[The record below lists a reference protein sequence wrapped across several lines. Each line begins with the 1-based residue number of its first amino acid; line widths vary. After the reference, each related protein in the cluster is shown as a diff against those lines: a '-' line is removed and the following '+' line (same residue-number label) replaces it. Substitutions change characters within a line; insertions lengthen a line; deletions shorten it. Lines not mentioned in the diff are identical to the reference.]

1 MNQST
6 NLKLWYRQPATQWVE
21 ALPLGNGRL
30 GAMVFG
36 GVTSERLQLNEETL
50 WSGASSTWNTPNAQ
64 AALPG
69 VREAIFAGDYAEA
82 DRRAKALQGAFTQ
95 SYQPLGDLHLHFAHD
110 DTATAY
116 YRDLDLDRAV
126 STTRYTVNG
135 VTYTRETFISSPAQA
150 LVIHL
155 TCDQRSAER
164 STECSRRSLTSKPGK
179 LTFTAHLNSLLH
191 HSTAAPDATTLLLT
205 GKCPAHVEPSYRN
218 VEKAVV
224 YADAETGPG
233 LNFAAA
239 LTAVTIGGTV
249 HTDAHGLHVTNAD
262 MVTLYLTA
270 ASGFVDFDQIP
281 GLSQAAVAQQV
292 QAALA
297 TVARQPQHEL
307 LATHLAD
314 HQAIFRRVEL
324 DLGVT
329 DAATLPTDERIRAF
343 QRGDDPH
350 LIALLF
356 HYGRYLL
363 ITSSRPGSQPANL
376 QGIWND
382 LIRPPWSSNYT
393 ININTQ
399 MNYWPAESTNL
410 AECHQPLLDFIRD
423 LSVTGAETA
432 RVNYGCRGWT
442 AHHNTDFWRHS
453 GQVGA
458 YGHGDP
464 VWACWPMGG
473 AWLCQHLW
481 EHYAF
486 GGDTAYLRDHAY
498 PVMKSAAEFCLD
510 WLIKDGHG
518 HLITA
523 PSTSPENK
531 FTTPDGQRGTVSAAS
546 TMDMAIIWDLFT
558 NCLEAAEILDIDAA
572 FRAQVAAARARLYP
586 PQIGQHGQLQEWSV
600 DWDDRNDQ
608 HRHVS
613 HLYGLHPGRQISQMG
628 TPDLFNAAKRSLE
641 LRGDGGTGWSMAWKI
656 NFWARFHDGDHALRM
671 LGVMLHLVEQTG
683 VVMEGGGVY
692 ANLFDAHPPFQID
705 GNFGA
710 TAGIA
715 EMLVQSHMGTIHLLP
730 ALPTSWRNGQVK
742 GLRAR
747 GGFTVDLT
755 WREGTVV
762 QAVIHSSLGQ
772 PCQVQSS
779 EPLQVLANG
788 QPVATQS
795 VGAGT
800 IKFATTKAGEYIV
813 LLR

>member
-6 NLKLWYRQPATQWVE
+6 NLKLWYRQPAAQWVE

-50 WSGASSTWNTPNAQ
+50 WSGAPSTWNTPGAQ

-69 VREAIFAGDYAEA
+69 VREAIFAGDYVEA

-95 SYQPLGDLHLHFAHD
+95 SYQPLGDLHLHFAHG
-110 DTATAY
+110 DTPTAY

-126 STTRYTVNG
+126 ATTRYTVDG
-135 VTYTRETFISSPAQA
+135 VTYTRESFASAPAQA
-150 LVIHL
+150 LIIHL
-155 TCDQRSAER
+155 TCDQS
-164 STECSRRSLTSKPGK
+164 SK
-179 LTFTAHLNSLLH
+179 LTFTARLDSLLR
-191 HSTAAPDATTLLLT
+191 HSTVAPNGTTLFLA

-218 VEKAVV
+218 VETAVF
-224 YADAETGPG
+224 YAEDERGAG

-239 LTAVTIGGTV
+239 LTAVTTGGTI
-249 HTDAHGLHVTNAD
+249 HTDEQGLHVTNAD
-262 MVTLYLTA
+262 AVTLYLIA
-270 ASGFVDFDQIP
+270 ASGFVGFDQIP

-292 QAALA
+292 QAAVA
-297 TVARQPQHEL
+297 TVARQSYPDL
-307 LATHLAD
+307 LASHLAD
-314 HQAIFRRVEL
+314 YQTIFRRVEL

-343 QRGDDPH
+343 QHSDDPH
-350 LIALLF
+350 LLTLLF

-363 ITSSRPGSQPANL
+363 ITSSRPGTQPANL

-393 ININTQ
+393 ININTE
-399 MNYWPAESTNL
+399 MNYWLAESTNL

-442 AHHNTDFWRHS
+442 AHHNSDFWRHS

-458 YGHGDP
+458 YGNGDP

-486 GGDTAYLRDHAY
+486 GGDAEYLRDHAY

-510 WLIKDGHG
+510 WLIEDGRG

-531 FTTPDGQRGTVSAAS
+531 FTTPDGQRGTASAAS

-558 NCLEAAEILDIDAA
+558 NCMEAAEILGIDAD
-572 FRAQVAAARARLYP
+572 FRTHLATTRARLYP

-600 DWDDRNDQ
+600 DWDDPNDQ

-613 HLYGLHPGRQISQMG
+613 HLFGLHPGRQISQAA
-628 TPDLFNAAKRSLE
+628 TPALFNAAKRSLE

-656 NFWARFHDGDHALRM
+656 NFWARFLDGDHALKM
-671 LGVMLHLVEQTG
+671 LKVMLNLVEQSE

-715 EMLVQSHMGTIHLLP
+715 EMLVQSHLGVIHLLP
-730 ALPTSWRNGQVK
+730 ALPTSWRTGQVK

-747 GGFTVDLT
+747 GGFTVDME
-755 WREGTVV
+755 WRDGKLV
-762 QAVIHSSLGQ
+762 QGVIHSNLGQ
-772 PCQVQSS
+772 PCQVQYA
-779 EPLQVLANG
+779 EPFQVFANG

-795 VGAGT
+795 VRAG
-800 IKFATTKAGEYIV
+800 IINFATTKTGEYTIMP
-813 LLR
+813 